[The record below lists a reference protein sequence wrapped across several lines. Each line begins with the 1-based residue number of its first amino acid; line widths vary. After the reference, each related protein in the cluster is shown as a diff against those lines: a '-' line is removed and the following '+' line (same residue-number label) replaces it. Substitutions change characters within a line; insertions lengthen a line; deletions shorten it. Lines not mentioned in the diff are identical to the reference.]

1 MIGLMRPAGFDDS
14 LRGHAAAALGADV
27 EIAAGELEHPLS
39 IVRWHLSRAGRRDG
53 EQPAH
58 MSYLGGTLA
67 VGEEPVMTDAV
78 EARGNDVEHEPADEL
93 VGPRVMTLVLSWW
106 R

>member
-1 MIGLMRPAGFDDS
+1 MIGPMRPAGFDHS

-53 EQPAH
+53 EQP
-58 MSYLGGTLA
+58 
-67 VGEEPVMTDAV
+67 
-78 EARGNDVEHEPADEL
+78 
-93 VGPRVMTLVLSWW
+93 GPN
-106 R
+106 